1 MQRIVI
7 AGNDQDAACR
17 RRRTDGSPVPVRPPP
32 GHSRPRAGFSLIE
45 LLAVIV
51 LIAIL
56 LSIAV
61 VSAQRFFSI
70 ARDKRAALTSNVLAT
85 AVHRYR
91 HEYKKWP
98 IPEYAEGVFEYS
110 FTNALNQD
118 CFSMLRRDN
127 ETDNPNKIQFLDES
141 SVYVVKDGKMIP
153 LATAGDDDYPLVFRG
168 GDNIRRYFTV
178 TIDVE
183 KETVKVTVRD
193 DSEVTRG
200 P

>member
-1 MQRIVI
+1 MRAAPAIS
-7 AGNDQDAACR
+7 AGNARMDR
-17 RRRTDGSPVPVRPPP
+17 RPVPVRPPGP
-32 GHSRPRAGFSLIE
+32 GHLRLRAGFSLIE

-70 ARDKRAALTSNVLAT
+70 ARDKRAALTRSVLAT

-98 IPEYAEGVFEYS
+98 IPEYAPGVFVYS

-118 CFSMLRRDN
+118 CLSMLRRDN
-127 ETDNPNKIQFLDES
+127 ETDNPNEIQFLDES

-153 LATAGDDDYPLVFRG
+153 LSTAIVTPYAAYPFVSRG

-183 KETVKVTVRD
+183 AETVKVGSGD
-193 DSEVTRG
+193 EVPRG